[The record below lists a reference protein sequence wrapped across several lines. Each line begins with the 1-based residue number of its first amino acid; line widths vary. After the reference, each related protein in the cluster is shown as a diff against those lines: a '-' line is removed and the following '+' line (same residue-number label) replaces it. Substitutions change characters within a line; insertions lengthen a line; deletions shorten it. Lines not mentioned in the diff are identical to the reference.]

1 MSKKPAAISPA
12 PPSKPLTRE
21 QIMDQRA
28 AADFA
33 KMDRINSDRTV
44 EYRVMNERDPNPLG
58 PVPSE
63 RNRASQAV
71 FTNSDLTFSQVGES
85 HFGGSNY
92 MRSRRRF

>member
-1 MSKKPAAISPA
+1 MPKKPAAISPA

-28 AADFA
+28 AAAFA
-33 KMDRINSDRTV
+33 KMDRINQDRSI

-63 RNRASQAV
+63 KNRASQAV
-71 FTNSDLTFSQVGES
+71 NLFDMTFSQAGES
-85 HFGGSNY
+85 QYGNSNF
-92 MRSRRRF
+92 MRSRRKF